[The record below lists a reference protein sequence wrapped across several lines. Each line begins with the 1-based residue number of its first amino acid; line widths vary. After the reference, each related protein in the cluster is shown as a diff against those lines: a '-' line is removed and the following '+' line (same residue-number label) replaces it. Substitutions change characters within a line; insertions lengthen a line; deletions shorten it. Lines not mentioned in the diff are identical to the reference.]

1 MKETRYWRERE
12 GERGKQAQDGSF
24 IGARCC
30 GSSSAFQGR
39 DMAWK
44 HNGSNKGSP
53 GSLWQ
58 EEVKEPGESQVFM
71 FPF

>member
-1 MKETRYWRERE
+1 MKETRYSRERE
-12 GERGKQAQDGSF
+12 RERGKQAQDGSL
-24 IGARCC
+24 IGARCR
-30 GSSSAFQGR
+30 GSSSAFQGG

-44 HNGSNKGSP
+44 HSGSNKGSP
-53 GSLWQ
+53 GSLLQ